1 MAQSETLIAVMS
13 VGNLRFGLPK
23 QLSRVFLH
31 SQALSY
37 SKLRAMPSTTPS
49 FTGGSPSSLN
59 WILFVPIPASRNS
72 KMSFSFLR
80 SPGQTM
86 HLALSSRFRDGH

>member
-1 MAQSETLIAVMS
+1 MKGYAIHNA
-13 VGNLRFGLPK
+13 
-23 QLSRVFLH
+23 
-31 SQALSY
+31 
-37 SKLRAMPSTTPS
+37 KLRWWLAIQPELDPLRSDPR
-49 FTGGSPSSLN
+49 
-59 WILFVPIPASRNS
+59 SRNS